1 MFGVASW
8 KTTGAGIVAIVIAL
22 GNAIVQFTQGGFAAV
37 AWEVL
42 IAGITAGIG
51 LIVAKDAGVSNSPT
65 PVAARVLPVTL
76 PKT

>member
-8 KTTGAGIVAIVIAL
+8 KTTVAGIVAIVIAV
-22 GNAIVQFTQGGFAAV
+22 GNALVQFLQGGFAAV
-37 AWEVL
+37 SWEVL
-42 IAGITAGIG
+42 LTAVVAGIG
-51 LIVAKDAGVSNSPT
+51 LISAKDAGVSNSPT